1 MVYVRDEGV
10 FDASIDK
17 LWKYIQ
23 DPESHRHETILSQK
37 ILEQKGNTLR
47 IRAEVK
53 TPRGKEEQL
62 WRMSMDPP
70 FGFEL
75 EVLSGSQKGSTN
87 SHTYVPMGNKTKVVV
102 AGDFHVEGLDPES
115 TRKATLEYFSKVFA
129 EDSSAL
135 KNF

>member
-1 MVYVRDEGV
+1 MVYLRDEGV

-23 DPESHRHETILSQK
+23 DPESHRHETILSQHV
-37 ILEQKGNTLR
+37 LEQKGNTLR

-53 TPRGKEEQL
+53 GPSGKEEQL
-62 WRMSMDPP
+62 WRMTMDPP

-87 SHTYVPMGNKTKVVV
+87 THTYVPMGDKTKVILV
-102 AGDFHVEGLDPES
+102 GDFHIQGMDAEA
-115 TRKATLEYFSKVFA
+115 TKKATLDYIAKVFE
-129 EDSSAL
+129 EDNHAMRRL
-135 KNF
+135 